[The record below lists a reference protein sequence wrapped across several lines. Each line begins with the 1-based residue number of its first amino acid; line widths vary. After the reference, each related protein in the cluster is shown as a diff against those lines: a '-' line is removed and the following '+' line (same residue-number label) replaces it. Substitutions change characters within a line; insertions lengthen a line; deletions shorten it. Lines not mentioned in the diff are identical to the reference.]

1 MAVFVLAV
9 VVPRCGTLGLVV
21 MVVVVI
27 VCGHGDFA
35 WKLARLR
42 NLKLL

>member
-1 MAVFVLAV
+1 MAVFVMAV
-9 VVPRCGTLGLVV
+9 VEPRCGTLGLVV
-21 MVVVVI
+21 MVVVI